1 MAKVIDYY
9 NPAHELVKILD
20 DELVAFFNEYITYNG
35 GIELQTQMAKWIT
48 QAKEYPVYD
57 GKLTILNYVWYI
69 LSSENATQ
77 AKEPRFKYREKR
89 RKARQYWY
97 SIIKKEKAS
106 GYAEGLLRDD
116 CTSYFERLRITTN
129 NDIKRYSSEEEYL
142 SQRFKEVSA
151 WGSDTNS
158 NLIAFP
164 YIMHLKD
171 KKIAEYVFLD
181 FTYKIF
187 RRCYSWIYYSC

>member
-77 AKEPRFKYREKR
+77 AR
-89 RKARQYWY
+89 
-97 SIIKKEKAS
+97 SHVLSTGKKEEKQDSIGIAS
-106 GYAEGLLRDD
+106 SKKKRHLATQKDFFVMIVLLILKD
-116 CTSYFERLRITTN
+116 CVLLQTMILKGIPLRKNTFPSVLRKYQHGAAI
-129 NDIKRYSSEEEYL
+129 
-142 SQRFKEVSA
+142 
-151 WGSDTNS
+151 
-158 NLIAFP
+158 LIA
-164 YIMHLKD
+164 ISLH
-171 KKIAEYVFLD
+171 FL
-181 FTYKIF
+181 T
-187 RRCYSWIYYSC
+187 SCT